1 MFLCHHDT
9 KAAIDNI
16 NEWVQL
22 CSNKTLYTETDE
34 RPDMANMLHGQ
45 VASGLDHFSYFFF

>member
-34 RPDMANMLHGQ
+34 RPDMANVLHGQ